1 MRRSESTAVDTQ
13 RGVEATGEPA
23 PRDLLAAY
31 RSSPECSAA
40 RESLDGFTSDSPPA
54 YSGFHGGALA
64 FFLSA
69 LLDARDGPTLVVTA
83 TQEEAEEMRD
93 ELEALS
99 GCPAYF
105 VSPWESLF
113 MADSKP
119 DEEIYHDRLLALC
132 RLSEAPPDELFFMV
146 APVHAVIQPVPSP
159 EEIRDAIFRIRRD
172 EELPRDDL
180 AARLTNRDY
189 RHVTLVMSRGEYSVR
204 GDILDVF
211 PFDRDF
217 PLRIEFFGDTV
228 DSIREFYPQSQRS
241 VSSDSLESCEIV
253 LPSEKA
259 MFLPCARNDEP
270 LLLDHFP
277 ENSWCVLH
285 DPAQIEERAQTIFK
299 NVISDEGWE
308 EVFDAFS
315 ERLHGGRHVQAFPLA
330 LGAGVAGQSLQFGSV
345 ERFQGSDLENTMK
358 VLSQAMSEGERV
370 EVACEGAAENERIRA
385 IFDDYDVAR
394 HDEIVVR
401 SNGLRRGFESKAIGC
416 AILTTRELFNRVLTR
431 RTKRR
436 QLETQA
442 VRGFFDLEEG
452 DLVVHLSHGIG
463 RFLGI
468 TQMEQDG
475 VVQEF
480 LELEYRKRVKVYV
493 PVSKIDLVQKYV
505 GAGTYRPTLDKV
517 GGASWSKRK
526 EAVEQSILEF
536 ANELLDIQA
545 MRQQKPGHAY
555 PADTDWQRQ
564 LEASFP
570 YEDTPDQGEAMQ
582 ALKKDLEGSRPMDRL
597 LCGDV
602 GYGKTELAIRSAFK
616 VVSDGKQVAML
627 VPTTLLAQQHYRTF
641 SERMAGFPVRIEQ
654 LSRFCTAK
662 QQKQIVED
670 VNTGKVDILIGTHRI
685 LSKDVQFSDVG
696 LVIIDEEQRFG
707 VGHKEKIK
715 RMRALIEVLTMTA
728 TPIPRTLHMAM
739 LGIRDIS
746 SLSTPP
752 EGRSPI
758 TTEVM
763 EFDRAQIREAI
774 LRELNREGQVYFVH
788 NRVKDIHIV
797 RQELDA
803 IVPEAITEVAH
814 GQMSENELED
824 IMVRFLNRQIDVLM
838 ATTIIETGIDIPNVN
853 TIFIHECDRFG
864 LADLHQLRGRVGR
877 SRHKA
882 YCYLVLPEHRHVN
895 PDAKKRVQAIREFSN
910 LGAGY
915 QIAMRDLEIRGSGNI
930 LGAQQSGHI
939 AVVGYDLYCRLLERA
954 VKKTSGQEPEQAV
967 DVQLELNLEAFIPE
981 KLVPSRSSRL
991 DLYRRLS
998 KMQEIA
1004 NVEELAREIEDRF
1017 GELTRETRRLL
1028 EVQIFRILALQNGL
1042 HGVGYD
1048 DESILLHCT
1057 EAMEPL
1063 LDACPLRVV
1072 VLEPSKIAV
1081 VVNDP
1086 TKTRKAK
1093 LDDDL
1098 VFRTVFKWLKTGK
1111 FPRLTGRK

>member
-1 MRRSESTAVDTQ
+1 
-13 RGVEATGEPA
+13 
-23 PRDLLAAY
+23 
-31 RSSPECSAA
+31 
-40 RESLDGFTSDSPPA
+40 
-54 YSGFHGGALA
+54 
-64 FFLSA
+64 
-69 LLDARDGPTLVVTA
+69 
-83 TQEEAEEMRD
+83 
-93 ELEALS
+93 
-99 GCPAYF
+99 
-105 VSPWESLF
+105 
-113 MADSKP
+113 
-119 DEEIYHDRLLALC
+119 
-132 RLSEAPPDELFFMV
+132 
-146 APVHAVIQPVPSP
+146 
-159 EEIRDAIFRIRRD
+159 
-172 EELPRDDL
+172 
-180 AARLTNRDY
+180 
-189 RHVTLVMSRGEYSVR
+189 
-204 GDILDVF
+204 
-211 PFDRDF
+211 
-217 PLRIEFFGDTV
+217 
-228 DSIREFYPQSQRS
+228 
-241 VSSDSLESCEIV
+241 
-253 LPSEKA
+253 
-259 MFLPCARNDEP
+259 
-270 LLLDHFP
+270 
-277 ENSWCVLH
+277 
-285 DPAQIEERAQTIFK
+285 
-299 NVISDEGWE
+299 
-308 EVFDAFS
+308 
-315 ERLHGGRHVQAFPLA
+315 
-330 LGAGVAGQSLQFGSV
+330 
-345 ERFQGSDLENTMK
+345 
-358 VLSQAMSEGERV
+358 
-370 EVACEGAAENERIRA
+370 
-385 IFDDYDVAR
+385 
-394 HDEIVVR
+394 
-401 SNGLRRGFESKAIGC
+401 
-416 AILTTRELFNRVLTR
+416 
-431 RTKRR
+431 
-436 QLETQA
+436 
-442 VRGFFDLEEG
+442 
-452 DLVVHLSHGIG
+452 
-463 RFLGI
+463 
-468 TQMEQDG
+468 MEQDG

-1017 GELTRETRRLL
+1017 GELTREPRRLL